1 MLKSDDKPSVK
12 NAREAVL
19 TAERE
24 KNKEYERARQQYI
37 QLRKE
42 NPKDIRTFV
51 EYLAADAGYNDAWQN
66 EMTLQGQYYSQLD
79 PALED
84 IANKQ
89 SILKSANDRL
99 VPKVG

>member
-1 MLKSDDKPSVK
+1 MLKSDDKLNVRD
-12 NAREAVL
+12 AREAVL
-19 TAERE
+19 AAERQ
-24 KNKEYERARQQYI
+24 KNKEYERARQLYI
-37 QLRKE
+37 QLRKD

-51 EYLAADAGYNDAWQN
+51 DYLAADAGYNDAWEN

-99 VPKVG
+99 VPKLG